1 MQTPGTPWADVV
13 APRTLPCH
21 DSVMAQ
27 ILGLE
32 DIVRTQNPKLE
43 KTTGR
48 NQKYFIRPFVDII
61 ESGKL
66 VRKQRRIYLGSC
78 DAMGKREA
86 LTAKTKALE
95 TINHSQYVAQ
105 AQIPFSEFLD
115 LFERNHMDTVRAST
129 RQKYSSH
136 IRTHIRPAFGN
147 QRMADITPLAIQS
160 WIKGKRLSSAT
171 KADLRNIIHG
181 IFSRAEEWGYW
192 REKNPA
198 EHVRLGKA
206 KAVRE
211 RRKMTTEETR
221 ALLAELSPQI
231 RMIVEVALYCGLRIS
246 EVLGLRW
253 KHIDLAAGVLKVEE
267 RYYRG
272 DVDDPKTPGSQRIV
286 ALGDMAADFS
296 LIHPGPGRDEEW
308 VFTVPTHGGRRE
320 TRDDRIILR
329 HFIRPQAKAL
339 GLDYDGFGFHAFRRD
354 AITRLVRE
362 MDPFQAMRMAGHSRL
377 DMTQHYVQTDT
388 AAQDKAIR
396 RVQKEMRDE

>member
-1 MQTPGTPWADVV
+1 MNALQSQI
-13 APRTLPCH
+13 PRTLLCH
-21 DSVMAQ
+21 DSIMSQ

-32 DIVRTQNPKLE
+32 DIMRTQNPKLE
-43 KTTGR
+43 KTDGR
-48 NQKYFIRPFVDII
+48 NPKFFIRPFVDLI
-61 ESGKL
+61 EGGKL

-78 DAMGKREA
+78 DSMGKREA
-86 LTAKTKALE
+86 LTAKAKALD

-105 AQIPFSEFLD
+105 AQIPFGEFLD
-115 LFERNHMDTVRAST
+115 LFERNHMDTVRTST
-129 RQKYSSH
+129 RQKYASH
-136 IRTHIRPAFGN
+136 IRTHIRPAFAHL
-147 QRMADITPLAIQS
+147 RMADVTPLTIQS
-160 WIKGKRLSSAT
+160 WIKGKKLGSAT

-198 EHVRLGKA
+198 AFIRLGKP
-206 KAVRE
+206 KAVRQ

-253 KHIDLAAGVLKVEE
+253 RHIDLAAGVLKVEE

-272 DVDDPKTPGSQRIV
+272 DVDDPKTPGSARVV
-286 ALGDMAADFS
+286 ALGEMAQDFT
-296 LIHPGPGRDEEW
+296 LVHPGPGNDDEW
-308 VFTVPTHGGRRE
+308 VFTVPTHGGRRQ

-339 GLDYDGFGFHAFRRD
+339 GLDYEGFGFHAFRRD

-377 DMTQHYVQTDT
+377 DMSLHYVETDNT
-388 AAQDKAIR
+388 AQDKAVR
-396 RVQKEMRDE
+396 AMQKETRNGKK